1 MMAVL
6 PTLIMIMDFMGT
18 FICQNSPSGILYTH
32 AGFCM
37 SGISPQP
44 CLKNTIQKRNGQEE
58 HLNKKRPCSH
68 LYLQRILMTL
78 TKISGIPI
86 CHPTVKKI
94 TITRAHSPSC
104 FQEPRN
110 VTLLFPE
117 VAPMAH
123 FALGRIQIRIFEKM
137 FIFLLGQQS
146 VVFK

>member
-18 FICQNSPSGILYTH
+18 FLCQNSPSGILYTH

-37 SGISPQP
+37 SGISPKP

-86 CHPTVKKI
+86 CHPTVKKNNHHQSSFSLLLSG
-94 TITRAHSPSC
+94 TQKCNPPLARSC
-104 FQEPRN
+104 PDGPLCLRQDSN
-110 VTLLFPE
+110 
-117 VAPMAH
+117 
-123 FALGRIQIRIFEKM
+123 
-137 FIFLLGQQS
+137 
-146 VVFK
+146 